1 MTPAQIALEDFKKAI
16 REDNKLPAE
25 LRDAILKACDT
36 PNFDLTTLK
45 DWIR

>member
-16 REDNKLPAE
+16 REDTKLPAE
-25 LRDAILKACDT
+25 LRDAILKTCDA
-36 PNFDLTTLK
+36 PNFDLTALK